1 MSEIIIAAKV
11 LFLLWVTNGAPI
23 IAARIFG
30 KRFCQPIDAGLKLTD
45 HQPLFGSSKTWRGI
59 IAALICT
66 VPLALA
72 FGFHLVI
79 ALFFTL
85 ASIAGDLLSSFIKR
99 RMKLAPSRRALFLD
113 QIPEALLPVFV
124 LIMSNLIDWK
134 SGVLIVIGFVI
145 TDILLSRLLYRWH
158 IRKRPY

>member
-1 MSEIIIAAKV
+1 MSEINFAAKV
-11 LFLLWVTNGAPI
+11 LFLLWVANGAPI
-23 IAARIFG
+23 IAARILG
-30 KRFCQPIDAGLKLTD
+30 KRFCQPIDADLKLTD

-72 FGFHLVI
+72 FGFRLDM
-79 ALFFTL
+79 AFYFTL
-85 ASIAGDLLSSFIKR
+85 ASMAGDLLSSFIKR

-113 QIPEALLPVFV
+113 QIPEALFPVFV
-124 LIMSNLIDWK
+124 LIMADRIDWK
-134 SGVLIVIGFVI
+134 SGVLLVICFVM
-145 TDILLSRLLYRWH
+145 TDIFLSRLLYRWH